1 MNIGLSETSN
11 NLNSFLFKYFL
22 SNILINFFFYLYPN
36 VLLPLIIYT
45 LLFFFSLIYI
55 SKIYKNYIFCFFAHI
70 LALFLINLT
79 YLNFI
84 LSVIINHLFSD
95 QDFNSLMLFNFYCDL
110 KSYFLANI
118 YLTIFSFLI
127 VVFFN
132 LFIKFDFIES
142 TINKIEFDNLKIS
155 KKKNFF
161 LICVCLIIESIYL
174 FSGTLGSQVSGS
186 FILDDKNDSAT
197 WFTHFYYFIVTF
209 HLLLNLLFLKN
220 KSNNF
225 SSKTFILF
233 SFIANFI
240 FYGFFMR
247 RMAVQFIFIAIIIYF
262 MLSEIKIKKIKFFII
277 NVILISIL
285 FQFTNFLQLIR
296 TSEMYSVQENQNL
309 KEIILEGRIFEYF
322 TNQDMRNEAQEI
334 SMKNFSKRLFSNH
347 ELATIFYFEKN
358 TEKKFLN
365 GQLIINNI
373 IRTIPQVIFPG
384 KINYLSSDLLISSIT
399 DSPLYRTDT
408 IDSLHSYSYIDF
420 NLMGLIIY
428 PLMITLMFYFFYRII
443 NSKFI
448 NSFSALFIIM
458 LFLPMYTLRV
468 AEINLNDWF
477 VLIRN
482 IIIFILVFNSILTIS
497 DNKIPR

>member
-1 MNIGLSETSN
+1 MNIGLSKTN
-11 NLNSFLFKYFL
+11 KDLNSFLFKYLL

-127 VVFFN
+127 VMFN
-132 LFIKFDFIES
+132 LFIKFNLIEG
-142 TINKIEFDNLKIS
+142 TINKINFNNLKIS

-161 LICVCLIIESIYL
+161 LISVCLIIESIYL
-174 FSGTLGSQVSGS
+174 FSGTLGSQISGS

-209 HLLLNLLFLKN
+209 HLLLNLLLLKN

-262 MLSEIKIKKIKFFII
+262 MLSKSKIKKIKFFII

-296 TSEMYSVQENQNL
+296 TSEMYSVQQNQNL
-309 KEIILEGRIFEYF
+309 KEIILEGKIFEYF
-322 TNQDMRNEAQEI
+322 TNQDMRKKAQEI
-334 SMKNFSKRLFSNH
+334 SMKNFSKRLFTNH
-347 ELATIFYFEKN
+347 ELATIFYYEKN
-358 TEKKFLN
+358 TEKNFLN

-373 IRTIPQVIFPG
+373 VRTIPQIIFPG
-384 KINYLSSDLLISSIT
+384 KINYLTSDILISSIT
-399 DSPLYRTDT
+399 DSPLYTNDT
-408 IDSLHSYSYIDF
+408 VDSLHSYSYIDF
-420 NLMGLIIY
+420 NLLGLIIY
-428 PLMITLMFYFFYRII
+428 PLMITLMLYFFYRMI

-458 LFLPMYTLRV
+458 LFLPMYSLRV

-482 IIIFILVFNSILTIS
+482 IIIFILVFNSILTTS
-497 DNKIPR
+497 GNKIPR

>member
-1 MNIGLSETSN
+1 MVH
-11 NLNSFLFKYFL
+11 SFLL
-22 SNILINFFFYLYPN
+22 
-36 VLLPLIIYT
+36 
-45 LLFFFSLIYI
+45 
-55 SKIYKNYIFCFFAHI
+55 
-70 LALFLINLT
+70 
-79 YLNFI
+79 
-84 LSVIINHLFSD
+84 
-95 QDFNSLMLFNFYCDL
+95 
-110 KSYFLANI
+110 
-118 YLTIFSFLI
+118 
-127 VVFFN
+127 
-132 LFIKFDFIES
+132 
-142 TINKIEFDNLKIS
+142 
-155 KKKNFF
+155 
-161 LICVCLIIESIYL
+161 
-174 FSGTLGSQVSGS
+174 
-186 FILDDKNDSAT
+186 
-197 WFTHFYYFIVTF
+197 FIVTF